1 MSDKLETLLVFVHR
15 WIGIGLCL
23 FFAMWFFTGIVM
35 MYVPFPSL
43 PDADRLNLLEPLSPE
58 SLLVPPEQAIQAC
71 DMAEIDGLR
80 VISTAHRP
88 TYVCVGDNGKLRAV
102 YADTLEKADPL
113 SLEQAVKIASSAL
126 GQSVKLSGPVQY
138 DQWIVHQKFDAYRPF
153 YVVEVADEADT
164 HLYLST
170 LTGEFLQRT
179 TAQARFWNYLGAVAH
194 WIYPTVLR
202 KHWALWDQTVW
213 WLSLFGITGVTIG
226 LYLGVLHLLK
236 VRRSGGALLS
246 PFRGWMRWHHLLGL
260 FSGLFVFSWVFSG
273 WLSMDHGRLFSTL
286 GATAEQIRL
295 VQGLP
300 MGDLGGG
307 VSIQNLRK
315 YQGVKEINFY
325 MFGGKEVVVAKSE
338 RGYVNTQPLA
348 RSEIIRAVD
357 TAWVDASILRH
368 GVILPRDTYTDLRE
382 GRLPEGTVRVELD
395 DAQSTW
401 IHINPYSGEITSV
414 MDRSRRVYRWLFNGL
429 HSLDIPGFV
438 ERRPL
443 WDVVMLVLLI
453 LGLFGSLTGV
463 IVGGRR
469 LTKSLRR

>member
-1 MSDKLETLLVFVHR
+1 MSDKLKTLLVFVHR

-43 PDADRLNLLEPLSPE
+43 PDAERLNLLEPLSPE

-80 VISTAHRP
+80 VFSTAHRP

-102 YADTLEKADPL
+102 YADKLEKADPL
-113 SLEQAVKIASSAL
+113 SLEQAEQIASSAL
-126 GQSVKLSGPVQY
+126 DQSVKLSGPVQY

-300 MGDLGGG
+300 MGDFGGG
-307 VSIQNLRK
+307 GSIQNLRK

-348 RSEIIRAVD
+348 RSEIIRVDD

-368 GVILPRDTYTDLRE
+368 GVILPRDTYTNLRE
-382 GRLPEGTVRVELD
+382 GRLPEGTVRVELG

-401 IHINPYSGEITSV
+401 VHINSYSGEITSV

-453 LGLFGSLTGV
+453 LGLLGSLTGV
-463 IVGGRR
+463 IVGCRR